1 MELQFTTR
9 VNQALAKMAHE
20 RREKMTPELIT
31 HFPSIVD
38 MKTKV
43 ILGSFSWTM
52 PFIRRRF
59 IDSANCIDI
68 FGVEQTPTEI
78 SRDYLRVVFPDRLRA
93 TGAQVEELRKQ
104 KTHPL
109 YANPCVIESAAY
121 VDLKSAYW
129 SIMNAVGWNVD
140 YFPNKFLAKGRGVED
155 FPLPNHKPARNSLVS
170 MGLPSASRIWTGNGF
185 ETEHTNNPNLNL
197 GIYRLVQD
205 VLHTIAW
212 RAIELGAKYVHTD
225 GYILPIEQAD
235 NLVYYIGEWGLTA
248 KIKETG
254 RAQIYAAGA
263 YSIGD
268 HKIQRIVHGY
278 TPHAYIHPENEK
290 WLLPRFARLKAFSN
304 PLLDV

>member
-1 MELQFTTR
+1 MELQFTTQ
-9 VNQALAKMAHE
+9 VNKALHELAHQ
-20 RREKMTPELIT
+20 RREKMTPEMVT

-38 MKTKV
+38 MRTKV

-52 PFIRRRF
+52 PFLRRRF
-59 IDSANCIDI
+59 LDSNTSVDI

-140 YFPNKFLAKGRGVED
+140 YFPNKFLGKGRGVED

-170 MGLPSASRIWTGNGF
+170 MGLPSQSRIWTGTGF

-205 VLHTIAW
+205 VLHTIAFK
-212 RAIELGAKYVHTD
+212 AVQLGAMYVHTD
-225 GYILPIEQAD
+225 GYILPIEKAD
-235 NLVYYIGEWGLTA
+235 ELIYYIGEWGLTS

-254 RAQIYAAGA
+254 QAKIYAAGV
-263 YSIGD
+263 YSIGE
-268 HKIQRIVHGY
+268 HKIHRIVHGY
-278 TPHAYIHPENEK
+278 TPHSYIKPESES
-290 WLLPRFARLKAFSN
+290 WLLPRFAKLKAFSN